1 MTEMTVVI
9 VAIVAVILVGGGYY
23 LATHQHQLAVA
34 SASAITRATT
44 IPSGDVA
51 AIHAKLDAIGA
62 QVGAVMGAP
71 TPVVAP
77 PPPAPPTVGG

>member
-34 SASAITRATT
+34 SASAISRATT

-51 AIHAKLDAIGA
+51 AIHAKLDTISAQIGT
-62 QVGAVMGAP
+62 VMNAP
-71 TPVVAP
+71 SPAVAP